1 MKKEIIEKEEH
12 GLKIAILN
20 RGWVMIGNFNQTGEM
35 CHLSNASVIRR
46 WGTDKRL
53 GQLAI
58 EGKQNGTILDFIG
71 EVDFHILTTVAIVDV
86 DTSKWT

>member
-46 WGTDKRL
+46 WGTD
-53 GQLAI
+53 
-58 EGKQNGTILDFIG
+58 
-71 EVDFHILTTVAIVDV
+71 
-86 DTSKWT
+86 